1 VASSEVTWLG
11 RSVRAARP
19 DRVAAFVPELGT
31 TTVRR
36 TEQAMAA
43 VRRTGERGSGQMEV
57 AARLLLRAEGLASS
71 AIEGLRAT
79 AADVAVAEASS
90 AESSAEDFAAGGDWN
105 AAAWVADNLAVVD
118 DALRHRGPL
127 GAKRLFAWHR
137 RLMRHADLDPR
148 LIGAWRDRLGWVG
161 GANPLVATHVA
172 VPHGDI
178 PALMEDLFT
187 FIARRDLDAVTQAAV
202 AHAQFETIH
211 PFADGNGRLG
221 RVIVGQIL
229 ARRLGVPV
237 PPPVSV
243 QFARDVG
250 GYQSGLTLF
259 RQGDVE
265 SWVSWFADAV
275 KAAASRS
282 GMVLDAVAELQE
294 KWRAETLGLRKD
306 SAARRL
312 LEMIPAH
319 PVLSAQTAADL
330 LEVSEQASRLA
341 LEELARRGVLSAA
354 RAAPHARGRPHHWWV
369 ADDLLALLG
378 R

>member
-1 VASSEVTWLG
+1 MASKVVTWQG
-11 RSVRAARP
+11 RTVHAARP
-19 DRVAAFVPELGT
+19 DHVAAFVPELGSA
-31 TTVRR
+31 TVRR
-36 TEQAMAA
+36 TERAMAA
-43 VRRTGERGSGQMEV
+43 VRRTAERGSGQMEV

-79 AADVAVAEASS
+79 AADVAVAQAAAA
-90 AESSAEDFAAGGDWN
+90 AEGARAAGGDWDT
-105 AAAWVADNLAVVD
+105 AAWVADNLAVVD
-118 DALRHRGPL
+118 EALGHPGRLR
-127 GAKRLFAWHR
+127 AKRLLAWHR
-137 RLMRHADLDPR
+137 RLMSRAALDPQ

-178 PALMEDLFT
+178 PALMEDLFV
-187 FIARRDLDAVTQAAV
+187 FMARRDLDAITQAAV
-202 AHAQFETIH
+202 THAQFETIH

-221 RVIVGQIL
+221 RALIGRIL
-229 ARRLGVPV
+229 AHRLDVPV

-275 KAAASRS
+275 KAAATRS
-282 GMVLDAVAELQE
+282 GQVLDSMAELRAR
-294 KWRAETLGLRKD
+294 WRAATVDLRMD
-306 SAARRL
+306 AAARRL
-312 LEMIPAH
+312 LDVIPAH

-330 LEVSEQASRLA
+330 LSVSEQASRLA
-341 LEELARRGVLSAA
+341 LEELARRGILSAA
-354 RAAPHARGRPHHWWV
+354 PSAPHGRGRPRRWWV
-369 ADDLLALLG
+369 ADELLALLG
-378 R
+378 P